1 MAVVAFE
8 AVQCMSFANGSLP
21 EEEGDGEDG
30 DEEDAEEDAARQ
42 SRGEEE
48 EEDEHPAGWKLFPLA
63 AFLDLGRVRR
73 RLRDQ
78 GVFFVFF
85 CFNFSDQNF
94 TFLKYRGF
102 FSWSWRGGVR

>member
-1 MAVVAFE
+1 
-8 AVQCMSFANGSLP
+8 MSFANGSLP

-78 GVFFVFF
+78 GVFFLFQLFRSEFHFF
-85 CFNFSDQNF
+85 KVSRLFFVVMER
-94 TFLKYRGF
+94 RGEVIE
-102 FSWSWRGGVR
+102 RGNRERER